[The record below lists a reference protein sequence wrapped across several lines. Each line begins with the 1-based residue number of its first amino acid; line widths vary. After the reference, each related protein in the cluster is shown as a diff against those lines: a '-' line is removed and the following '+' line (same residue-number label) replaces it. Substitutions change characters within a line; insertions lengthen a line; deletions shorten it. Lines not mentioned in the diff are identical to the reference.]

1 METQIYA
8 KTCEYCGSIIAG
20 STLIITSG
28 NCPISAATASGTYL
42 PALPYQMEQK
52 PFTIIVPTRERAD
65 ILVHTLRTCTTQNYD
80 RLSILVSDNYSQDET
95 RAVVDSLR
103 DPRITYINPGKR
115 LSMAHHYEF
124 ALSHVKEGYATI
136 LGDDDGFLPDAV
148 ETSNQ
153 LLNETGLEAINMNYF
168 HDFYFWPN
176 HPVKRQA
183 NMLKVSFEKGYEILE
198 TKNEIKKALNCE
210 IDYLRLPMIYS
221 SFVSVNAVNKLKSI
235 TNQFFRSQC
244 PDVYSGIAL
253 THVLDKY
260 VKSNKRLR
268 LAGISAKSTGTSG
281 LFNHGN
287 AAPMAQFNSE
297 GNIPFHAKIKPSE
310 STASISYIIAES
322 FLQSFD
328 AGLNPDQK
336 KAFDFM
342 PFIKT
347 AVKEAN
353 SKFKAKHDEIIA
365 TTRYIAETNQLDREA
380 IEKIIQRG
388 EDRKLNI
395 IGYDIKRYAH
405 PFLLLD
411 ASVYGV
417 ETIYDAC
424 LLHEEVYNNPAR
436 FFFAGSTWKFMYQLL
451 FGELGARYK

>member
-1 METQIYA
+1 
-8 KTCEYCGSIIAG
+8 
-20 STLIITSG
+20 
-28 NCPISAATASGTYL
+28 
-42 PALPYQMEQK
+42 MEQK

-65 ILVHTLRTCTTQNYD
+65 ILIHTLRTCTMQDYD
-80 RLSILVSDNYSQDET
+80 RLSILVSDNYSQDDT
-95 RAVVDSLR
+95 RAVVDSLQ
-103 DPRITYINPGKR
+103 DPRIRYINPGKR

-124 ALSHVKEGYATI
+124 ALSNVQEGFATI
-136 LGDDDGFLPDAV
+136 LGDDDGFLPGAV

-153 LLNETGLEAINMNYF
+153 LLNETGLEAINMNYY

-198 TKNEIKKALNCE
+198 TRREIGKALNCDV
-210 IDYLRLPMIYS
+210 DYLRLPMIYS
-221 SFVSVNAVNKLKSI
+221 SFVSINAINKIKAI

-244 PDVYSGIAL
+244 PDVYSGIAI

-281 LFNHGN
+281 LFNHDN
-287 AAPMAQFNSE
+287 AGPMAQFNSE
-297 GNIPFHAKIKPSE
+297 SNIPFHEKIKPTE

-328 AGLNPDQK
+328 AGLNADKQK
-336 KAFDFM
+336 SFNFI

-347 AVKEAN
+347 AIKEAN
-353 SKFKAKHDEIIA
+353 SKFRAKHDEIIA
-365 TTRYIAETNQLDREA
+365 TTRYIAEKNNLDREA
-380 IEKIIQRG
+380 VERLIKQGEERKI
-388 EDRKLNI
+388 NI
-395 IGYDIKRYAH
+395 IGYDLKRYAH

-411 ASVYGV
+411 GSVYGV
-417 ETIYDAC
+417 ENIYDAC
-424 LLHEEVYNNPAR
+424 LLHEDVYKSPANY
-436 FFFAGSTWKFMYQLL
+436 FFAKSTWAFMGQLL